1 MSHNLRIASINISGI
16 RNESRRKLIFDFCK
30 GNNLDII
37 GLQEVTFSTSPILE
51 AEYVLIS
58 NPGPRKIGT
67 AVLVK
72 RGLQIEDILMD
83 PDGRV
88 TSVSI
93 NNNTYIVIY
102 APSGRSARG
111 ERTILFTETIP
122 AYVLQAQT
130 HFVMMGDLNSVDS
143 H

>member
-1 MSHNLRIASINISGI
+1 M
-16 RNESRRKLIFDFCK
+16 
-30 GNNLDII
+30 DII

-72 RGLQIEDILMD
+72 HGLQIEDILMD

-143 H
+143 L

>member
-102 APSGRSARG
+102 AQSGR
-111 ERTILFTETIP
+111 
-122 AYVLQAQT
+122 
-130 HFVMMGDLNSVDS
+130 
-143 H
+143 